1 MCYADLTMVKV
12 RLVALS
18 TLAAVG
24 ALVFSLS
31 VLKKRE
37 FRGPGTARTVASATP
52 LAASSALAPVAASAA
67 AVDAPPGGM
76 PSSTRDFSMLPDGKP
91 VPELPATAPKTCGF
105 GAILFTHEGAQFAPR
120 KARSKAEALQLAKN
134 ALPRAEQNF
143 AEAVKLG
150 DPGSLADAGSIGR
163 GILERAVEYRLFT
176 LEKGQV
182 GPEPIETPRG
192 YWVLKRLK

>member
-1 MCYADLTMVKV
+1 MVKV

-37 FRGPGTARTVASATP
+37 FRGPGTPRTVSSAMPRSASSALVPTVASAVAPETP
-52 LAASSALAPVAASAA
+52 AGTAPST
-67 AVDAPPGGM
+67 
-76 PSSTRDFSMLPDGKP
+76 TRDFSLLPDGKP

-120 KARSKAEALQLAKN
+120 KARAKTEAYELAKN

-163 GILERAVEYRLFT
+163 GILERSVEYRLFT

-182 GPEPIETPRG
+182 SPEPIETPRG

>member
-37 FRGPGTARTVASATP
+37 FRSPGTPRAVASVTP
-52 LAASSALAPVAASAA
+52 NAVSSASIPQVASAA
-67 AVDAPPGGM
+67 ALEAPAAA
-76 PSSTRDFSMLPDGKP
+76 PSSMRDYSLMPDGKP

-105 GAILFTHEGAQFAPR
+105 GAVLFTHEGAQFAPR
-120 KARSKAEALQLAKN
+120 KARSKVEAYQLAKSVL
-134 ALPRAEQNF
+134 AQAEQNF
-143 AEAVKLG
+143 SEAVKHG

-163 GILERAVEYRLFT
+163 GILERSVEYRLFT

-182 GPEPIETPRG
+182 SPEPVETPRG